1 MRQDPIPI
9 LETVPSGSLGLNH
22 CISWSEYLE
31 EVSRLKDVLS
41 ELWTTKVNNQ
51 NKTKQKISK
60 HLSEEA
66 FLSML

>member
-51 NKTKQKISK
+51 NKT
-60 HLSEEA
+60 
-66 FLSML
+66 